1 MAEEINSIRDNNGGC
16 ISNMDCL
23 SSIIVFILVIGVIV
37 ASLCFMIFDLSRAEE
52 VNHISIRVE
61 AADSLRLQNVYD
73 TEGIDSLICEVKRY
87 EDRLSEKYQYLIEQ
101 REDDE
106 RFKTWGALIV
116 GVIVSVCSFWGY
128 RSLKDLR
135 ADVKKQ
141 TEIDTVT
148 KVNECLNNQLNGL
161 VRVQLT
167 NTLRGDVTDII
178 KTHVMAALN
187 SDEDNTISTRVKSVM
202 ESDKFDK
209 QLRDIVYEKVVEVV
223 DDMILT
229 HHRRINGE
237 EETSIPENENLTL

>member
-1 MAEEINSIRDNNGGC
+1 MAAENNTTRDNNDSC
-16 ISNMDCL
+16 ISNMECM
-23 SSIIVFILVIGVIV
+23 SSIIVFILVIGVIL
-37 ASLCFMIFDLSRAEE
+37 ASLFFMIFDLSRADE

-61 AADSLRLQNVYD
+61 AADSLHLQKVYD
-73 TEGIDSLICEVKRY
+73 KEGIDSLICEVKRY
-87 EDRLSEKYQYLIEQ
+87 EDHLSEKYQYLIEQ

-148 KVNECLNNQLNGL
+148 KVNEYLNNQLNGL
-161 VRVQLT
+161 VREQLT
-167 NTLRGDVTDII
+167 NTLRSEVTDTI

-187 SDEDNTISTRVKSVM
+187 SDEENTISTRVKSVI
-202 ESDKFDK
+202 ESEKFDK

-229 HHRRINGE
+229 HHRRIKGE
-237 EETSIPENENLTL
+237 EESPKPENENLTL